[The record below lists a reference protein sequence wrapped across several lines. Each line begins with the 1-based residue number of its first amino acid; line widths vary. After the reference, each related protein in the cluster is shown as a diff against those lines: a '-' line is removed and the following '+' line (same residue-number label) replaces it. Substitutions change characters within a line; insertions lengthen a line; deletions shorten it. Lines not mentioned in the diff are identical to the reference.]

1 MGLIRLLPRSGGAR
15 PAAEPAR
22 DTAPEPVPLDGPPE
36 PVVVSEPASEAQA
49 RERHADR
56 VAPPSSVTTPSRP
69 PRASRRSVIALA
81 NQKGGVAKTTTTLN
95 LGVALREMGHRVLLI
110 DLDPQGNLT
119 MSQGLNPDVIERSMF
134 DVLVHKVPIS
144 DVIEHR
150 EADLAVASIDL
161 AGAELALSAMIG
173 RERALEKALVE
184 VRASYD
190 YVLID
195 TPPSLGLLTINAFV
209 AATGVIVPVQC
220 EYLSLRGLVQLE
232 NTLAMVRE
240 NLNPNV
246 GVEGIVA
253 TMFDGRTLHSREA
266 IEILEENFGDLVYR
280 TQDPQDRPLRGGAR
294 QGELR
299 PQVRPDRRRSG
310 GLPRAGARDRCGE
323 GGRGW
328 RASAQACVRARSR
341 SCSARRKRRNEDR
354 PSPTRRRRP
363 SSLHRSCPT
372 RPPRRLRR
380 QSQLPLDS
388 RADADLS
395 GKDRARRHR
404 RARLRLRGRPH
415 RADGTS
421 GRGRARAGDCSRA
434 PSWRSRVAEVVELV
448 PAPAEV
454 ERSPAPEQRPEP
466 YAPPASR
473 FVTPMPES
481 PPRLHVAGDVA
492 SYLAVIRVVGVG
504 GAGINAVNRM
514 MDAGIA
520 QVDFV
525 AVNTDAQQLELS
537 DAPVKI
543 HIGESI
549 TQGLGS
555 GADPETGR
563 RAAEEGFDHVRA
575 ALRGSDMVFVT
586 AGEGGG
592 TGTGAAPVVARIA
605 RELGALTVGIVTT
618 PFKFEGT
625 RRKVAAESG
634 VETLRAAC
642 DTVIVIPND
651 RLLEVLDRSTSM
663 IDAFRIADDVLR
675 QGVQGICDLITM
687 PGLINLD
694 FADVR
699 TVMTDAGSAL
709 MGIGYSEA
717 RENRA
722 REAAERAL
730 RSPLIDTE
738 IVGARGILLSIA
750 GGDDLTLLEVNEAAE
765 VVRHAA
771 TDDTNIIFGA
781 TVDERLNGQ
790 VWVTVVATGLGS
802 PRRAS
807 YTPAAAAMSPSA
819 GGRTTSDS
827 ERELP
832 SFLR

>member
-1 MGLIRLLPRSGGAR
+1 MAR
-15 PAAEPAR
+15 KRASMREGPLAELFRATEAAQRGQSEPDAAPQGAEPA
-22 DTAPEPVPLDGPPE
+22 
-36 PVVVSEPASEAQA
+36 
-49 RERHADR
+49 
-56 VAPPSSVTTPSRP
+56 PPSGAAAESTVTSP
-69 PRASRRSVIALA
+69 
-81 NQKGGVAKTTTTLN
+81 
-95 LGVALREMGHRVLLI
+95 
-110 DLDPQGNLT
+110 DPQLELDSAPT
-119 MSQGLNPDVIERSMF
+119 
-134 DVLVHKVPIS
+134 LVS
-144 DVIEHR
+144 
-150 EADLAVASIDL
+150 AG
-161 AGAELALSAMIG
+161 GAELDAT
-173 RERALEKALVE
+173 VE
-184 VRASYD
+184 HVYD
-190 YVLID
+190 FEVAAPGQAPRSD
-195 TPPSLGLLTINAFV
+195 PAPAPGAPAEEARVVEEPSL
-209 AATGVIVPVQC
+209 
-220 EYLSLRGLVQLE
+220 
-232 NTLAMVRE
+232 
-240 NLNPNV
+240 
-246 GVEGIVA
+246 
-253 TMFDGRTLHSREA
+253 
-266 IEILEENFGDLVYR
+266 
-280 TQDPQDRPLRGGAR
+280 
-294 QGELR
+294 
-299 PQVRPDRRRSG
+299 
-310 GLPRAGARDRCGE
+310 
-323 GGRGW
+323 
-328 RASAQACVRARSR
+328 
-341 SCSARRKRRNEDR
+341 
-354 PSPTRRRRP
+354 
-363 SSLHRSCPT
+363 
-372 RPPRRLRR
+372 
-380 QSQLPLDS
+380 
-388 RADADLS
+388 AD
-395 GKDRARRHR
+395 
-404 RARLRLRGRPH
+404 
-415 RADGTS
+415 
-421 GRGRARAGDCSRA
+421 
-434 PSWRSRVAEVVELV
+434 VVELV
-448 PAPAEV
+448 PAPAADPP
-454 ERSPAPEQRPEP
+454 SPAEPPAKVEPAERVAP

-473 FVTPMPES
+473 FVTPMPEGA
-481 PPRLHVAGDVA
+481 PRLHVAGDVA

-563 RAAEEGFDHVRA
+563 RSAEEGYDHVRA

-625 RRKVAAESG
+625 RRKMAAETG
-634 VETLRAAC
+634 VEELRAAC

-699 TVMTDAGSAL
+699 TVMSDAGSAL

-717 RENRA
+717 RESRA

-750 GGDDLTLLEVNEAAE
+750 GGEDLTLLEVNEAAE
-765 VVRHAA
+765 VVRQAA

-781 TVDERLNGQ
+781 TVDERLHGQ
-790 VWVTVVATGLGS
+790 VWVTVVATGLGA
-802 PRRAS
+802 PRRTS
-807 YTPAAAAMSPSA
+807 FTPVATRTSPSSA
-819 GGRTTSDS
+819 GSATRGTSDA

>member
-1 MGLIRLLPRSGGAR
+1 MAR
-15 PAAEPAR
+15 KRASMREGPLAELFRATEAAQRTQGEPAETPAASDASP
-22 DTAPEPVPLDGPPE
+22 TAPEPTAPE
-36 PVVVSEPASEAQA
+36 PTAAAPTEQLPLEEQSTLIA
-49 RERHADR
+49 R
-56 VAPPSSVTTPSRP
+56 P
-69 PRASRRSVIALA
+69 
-81 NQKGGVAKTTTTLN
+81 
-95 LGVALREMGHRVLLI
+95 
-110 DLDPQGNLT
+110 
-119 MSQGLNPDVIERSMF
+119 
-134 DVLVHKVPIS
+134 
-144 DVIEHR
+144 
-150 EADLAVASIDL
+150 
-161 AGAELALSAMIG
+161 GAELDATVEHVYDFEVGASEPTQPAVTAVPDP
-173 RERALEKALVE
+173 EPEVEAPVVEK
-184 VRASYD
+184 
-190 YVLID
+190 
-195 TPPSLGLLTINAFV
+195 
-209 AATGVIVPVQC
+209 Q
-220 EYLSLRGLVQLE
+220 
-232 NTLAMVRE
+232 
-240 NLNPNV
+240 
-246 GVEGIVA
+246 
-253 TMFDGRTLHSREA
+253 
-266 IEILEENFGDLVYR
+266 
-280 TQDPQDRPLRGGAR
+280 
-294 QGELR
+294 
-299 PQVRPDRRRSG
+299 
-310 GLPRAGARDRCGE
+310 
-323 GGRGW
+323 
-328 RASAQACVRARSR
+328 
-341 SCSARRKRRNEDR
+341 
-354 PSPTRRRRP
+354 
-363 SSLHRSCPT
+363 
-372 RPPRRLRR
+372 
-380 QSQLPLDS
+380 
-388 RADADLS
+388 
-395 GKDRARRHR
+395 
-404 RARLRLRGRPH
+404 
-415 RADGTS
+415 
-421 GRGRARAGDCSRA
+421 
-434 PSWRSRVAEVVELV
+434 VAEVVELV
-448 PAPAEV
+448 PPPVLPEPVTARGPEVVAEP
-454 ERSPAPEQRPEP
+454 ERAEP

-481 PPRLHVAGDVA
+481 APRLHVAGDVA

-563 RAAEEGFDHVRA
+563 RSAEEGYDHVRA

-625 RRKVAAESG
+625 RRKLAAESG
-634 VETLRAAC
+634 VEALRAAC

-699 TVMTDAGSAL
+699 TVMSDAGSAL

-750 GGDDLTLLEVNEAAE
+750 GGEDLTLLEVNEAAE
-765 VVRHAA
+765 VVRQAA

-790 VWVTVVATGLGS
+790 VWVTVVATGLGA
-802 PRRAS
+802 PRRTS
-807 YTPAAAAMSPSA
+807 FTPVATAMSSS
-819 GGRTTSDS
+819 GSGRTSS
-827 ERELP
+827 EPERELP

>member
-1 MGLIRLLPRSGGAR
+1 MAR
-15 PAAEPAR
+15 KRASMREGPLAELFRATEAAQRAKADQPPDKPAAQEPAGTESR
-22 DTAPEPVPLDGPPE
+22 QDAPTQLPLQPESPAVPPDREVEL
-36 PVVVSEPASEAQA
+36 EATVEHVYDFEVGRESA
-49 RERHADR
+49 RELE
-56 VAPPSSVTTPSRP
+56 TRP
-69 PRASRRSVIALA
+69 
-81 NQKGGVAKTTTTLN
+81 
-95 LGVALREMGHRVLLI
+95 
-110 DLDPQGNLT
+110 
-119 MSQGLNPDVIERSMF
+119 
-134 DVLVHKVPIS
+134 
-144 DVIEHR
+144 
-150 EADLAVASIDL
+150 
-161 AGAELALSAMIG
+161 
-173 RERALEKALVE
+173 ERALEPPVE
-184 VRASYD
+184 RPRVVEPVAEAAPEPEPEP
-190 YVLID
+190 
-195 TPPSLGLLTINAFV
+195 TPIAPA
-209 AATGVIVPVQC
+209 PVQPPRI
-220 EYLSLRGLVQLE
+220 EAVPDAPE
-232 NTLAMVRE
+232 VVRE
-240 NLNPNV
+240 
-246 GVEGIVA
+246 
-253 TMFDGRTLHSREA
+253 
-266 IEILEENFGDLVYR
+266 
-280 TQDPQDRPLRGGAR
+280 
-294 QGELR
+294 
-299 PQVRPDRRRSG
+299 
-310 GLPRAGARDRCGE
+310 
-323 GGRGW
+323 
-328 RASAQACVRARSR
+328 
-341 SCSARRKRRNEDR
+341 
-354 PSPTRRRRP
+354 
-363 SSLHRSCPT
+363 
-372 RPPRRLRR
+372 
-380 QSQLPLDS
+380 
-388 RADADLS
+388 
-395 GKDRARRHR
+395 
-404 RARLRLRGRPH
+404 
-415 RADGTS
+415 
-421 GRGRARAGDCSRA
+421 A
-434 PSWRSRVAEVVELV
+434 PG
-448 PAPAEV
+448 
-454 ERSPAPEQRPEP
+454 EP
-466 YAPPASR
+466 YIAPASR

-481 PPRLHVAGDVA
+481 APRLHVAGDVA

-525 AVNTDAQQLELS
+525 AVNTDAQQLEQS
-537 DAPVKI
+537 DAPVKL

-555 GADPETGR
+555 GSDPETGR
-563 RAAEEGFDHVRA
+563 RAAEEGYDHVRT

-625 RRKVAAESG
+625 RRRMAADSG
-634 VETLRAAC
+634 IEALRGSC

-663 IDAFRIADDVLR
+663 LDAFRIADDVLR

-717 RENRA
+717 QDGRA

-765 VVRHAA
+765 VVRQAA

-807 YTPAAAAMSPSA
+807 FSPAVAASG
-819 GGRTTSDS
+819 GGRGSAEPARD
-827 ERELP
+827 LP